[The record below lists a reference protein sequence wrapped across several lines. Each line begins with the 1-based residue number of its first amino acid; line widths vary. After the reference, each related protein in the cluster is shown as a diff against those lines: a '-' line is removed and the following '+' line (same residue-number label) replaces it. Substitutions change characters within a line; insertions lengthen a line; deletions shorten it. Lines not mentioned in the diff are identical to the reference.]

1 MLEAVSNTPT
11 NILERYWGFTS
22 FRGSQEAI
30 INAVLSGKDVLG
42 LLPTGGGK
50 SICFQVPALQLD
62 GICIV
67 ISPLIALIE
76 NQVANL
82 QNLGV
87 KAIALTGGLKFKEVD
102 KLLDNCIYG
111 NYKFLYLSPE
121 RLQQELVQ
129 ERIRAM
135 QVSLIVIDEAHCISQ
150 WGHDFRP
157 AYLSCSVLRE
167 LHPQIPII
175 ALTATATKKVSQDII
190 ASLGLKSPVIKK
202 DSFYRANIGFAV
214 IVSEDKNYQL
224 KRYCLSLT
232 HSAIVYVRSRKIAEE
247 LSRYLVSNGLKAT
260 FYHGGIDQKS
270 KTERLNLWL
279 QDKVSIMVATNAF
292 GMGIDKPDVE
302 LVLHYQIPDSLENY
316 FQEAGRAGRDGR
328 FAKAILLTN
337 TTDKLLVK
345 KQFLEVLPDIAFVKL
360 IYRKLNNYFQIGYE
374 EFTETPFPLNFNEFC
389 AVYQLNTYL
398 AYNAL
403 LLLDRNSVLSLS
415 ENFTKK
421 ITLKFKTEKDTLFR
435 YMDQNPILEQ
445 FIKVVLRTYGGL
457 FEFDTHINTFLLSKK
472 LNIPESMILANF
484 EKLAADDIIEYHRVD
499 SDLEITFLVPRD
511 DDRTINRFSR
521 TITEQNEI
529 KVDKVAN
536 MLAYIANEK
545 TCRSVQLLEY
555 FGEEQQGV
563 CGICDVC
570 KKSTIVETDLL
581 LAKTE
586 ILACLQLRSAT
597 SRNLLAQVNITQ
609 SLLIH
614 ALQELLE
621 EQRIKLNSKN
631 EYQIL

>member
-1 MLEAVSNTPT
+1 MHNTPKS
-11 NILERYWGFTS
+11 ILEHYWGFTS
-22 FRGSQEAI
+22 FRGSQEEI
-30 INAVLSGKDVLG
+30 INAVTSGKDVLG

-50 SICFQVPALQLD
+50 SICFQVPALQKD

-67 ISPLIALIE
+67 ISPLVALIE

-82 QNLGV
+82 QSLGI
-87 KAIALTGGLKFKEVD
+87 KAIALKGGIKFKEVD
-102 KLLDNCIYG
+102 ALLDNCIYG

-129 ERIRAM
+129 ERIRGM
-135 QVSLIVIDEAHCISQ
+135 NVSLFVIDEAHCISQ

-167 LHPQIPII
+167 LHPKPPII
-175 ALTATATKKVSQDII
+175 ALTATATKRVSEDII
-190 ASLGLKSPVIKK
+190 ASLGLQNPVIKK
-202 DSFYRANIGFAV
+202 DSFYRENIGFAV

-224 KRYCLSLT
+224 KRYCARLK
-232 HSAIVYVRSRKIAEE
+232 HSAIVYVRSRKISEE
-247 LSRYLVSNGLKAT
+247 LSRYLILNGLKAT
-260 FYHGGIDQKS
+260 FYHGGIDQKT

-316 FQEAGRAGRDGR
+316 FQEAGRAGRDGS

-345 KQFLEVLPDIAFVKL
+345 KQFLEVLPDVTFVKL
-360 IYRKLNNYFQIGYE
+360 IYRKLNNYFQIGFE
-374 EFTETPFPLNFNEFC
+374 EFTETTFQLNFNEFC
-389 AVYQLNTYL
+389 TVYKLNTYL

-403 LLLDRNSVLSLS
+403 LILDRNSVISLS

-421 ITLKFKTEKDTLFR
+421 ITLKFKTDKETLFR
-435 YMDQNPILEQ
+435 YMDQNPILDQ

-457 FEFDTHINTFLLSKK
+457 FEFETLINTFLLSKK
-472 LNIPESMILANF
+472 LNIPESVVHINF
-484 EKLAADDIIEYHRVD
+484 EKLATDDIVEYQHVD

-529 KVDKVAN
+529 KVDKVSK
-536 MLAYIANEK
+536 MLAYIENEK
-545 TCRSVQLLEY
+545 TCRSVQLLKY
-555 FGEEQQGV
+555 FGERQQGV

-570 KKSTIVETDLL
+570 KKNSIQETDIMTI
-581 LAKTE
+581 KSE
-586 ILACLQLRSAT
+586 ILELLKLKSAT
-597 SRNLLAQVNITQ
+597 SRDLQEELNVVQG
-609 SLLIH
+609 LLIK

-621 EQRIKLNSKN
+621 EQSIKLNTKN
-631 EYQIL
+631 EYQTL

>member
-1 MLEAVSNTPT
+1 MHNTPKS
-11 NILERYWGFTS
+11 ILEHYWGFTS
-22 FRGSQEAI
+22 FRGSQEEI
-30 INAVLSGKDVLG
+30 INAVTSGKDVLG

-50 SICFQVPALQLD
+50 SICFQVPALQKD

-67 ISPLIALIE
+67 ISPLVALIE

-82 QNLGV
+82 QSLGI
-87 KAIALTGGLKFKEVD
+87 KAIALKGGIKFKEVD
-102 KLLDNCIYG
+102 ALLDNCIYG

-129 ERIRAM
+129 ERIRGM
-135 QVSLIVIDEAHCISQ
+135 NVSLFVIDEAHCISQ

-167 LHPQIPII
+167 LHPKPPII
-175 ALTATATKKVSQDII
+175 ALTATATKRVSEDII
-190 ASLGLKSPVIKK
+190 ASLGLQNPVIKK
-202 DSFYRANIGFAV
+202 DSFYRENIGFAV

-224 KRYCLSLT
+224 KRYCARLK
-232 HSAIVYVRSRKIAEE
+232 HSAIVYVRSRKISEE
-247 LSRYLVSNGLKAT
+247 LSRYLILNGLKAT
-260 FYHGGIDQKS
+260 FYHGGIDQKT

-316 FQEAGRAGRDGR
+316 FQEAGRAGRDGS

-345 KQFLEVLPDIAFVKL
+345 KQFLEVLPDVTFVKL
-360 IYRKLNNYFQIGYE
+360 IYRKLNNYFQIGFE
-374 EFTETPFPLNFNEFC
+374 EFTETTFQLNFNEFC
-389 AVYQLNTYL
+389 TVYKLNTYL

-403 LLLDRNSVLSLS
+403 LILDRNSVISLS

-421 ITLKFKTEKDTLFR
+421 ITLKFKTDKETLFR
-435 YMDQNPILEQ
+435 YMDQNPILDQ

-457 FEFDTHINTFLLSKK
+457 FEFETLINTFLLSKK
-472 LNIPESMILANF
+472 LNIPESVVHINF
-484 EKLAADDIIEYHRVD
+484 EKLATDDIVEYQHVD

-529 KVDKVAN
+529 KVDKVSK
-536 MLAYIANEK
+536 MLAYIENEK
-545 TCRSVQLLEY
+545 TCRSVQLLKY
-555 FGEEQQGV
+555 FGERQQGV

-570 KKSTIVETDLL
+570 KKNSIQETDIMTI
-581 LAKTE
+581 KSE
-586 ILACLQLRSAT
+586 ILELLKLKSAT
-597 SRNLLAQVNITQ
+597 SRDLQEELNVVQG
-609 SLLIH
+609 LLIK

-621 EQRIKLNSKN
+621 EQSIKLNTKN
-631 EYQIL
+631 EYQTI